1 MDEFGKLDGHDR
13 PNTVLSSQG
22 AAGMGKGRVLI
33 VEDEADL
40 AWVEQ
45 FNLETEGYE
54 VQVAPEGVSA
64 IEQLQSFSP
73 DVLVLDVMLPRLD
86 GWSVLE
92 RTRELPPDRRP
103 EVILVSAVAGV
114 GDRARGGELG
124 VDRFLAKPFD
134 MDDFLRVVGEAFA
147 SA

>member
-1 MDEFGKLDGHDR
+1 MDELGKLGERDR
-13 PNTVLSSQG
+13 RSTIVSSEG

-45 FNLETEGYE
+45 FNLESEGYE

-73 DVLVLDVMLPRLD
+73 DVVVLDVMLPRLD
-86 GWSVLE
+86 GWSVLQ
-92 RTRELPPDRRP
+92 RTRELPPERQP

-114 GDRARGGELG
+114 VDRARGEELG

-134 MDDFLRVVGEAFA
+134 MDDFVRVVGEAIA

>member
-1 MDEFGKLDGHDR
+1 
-13 PNTVLSSQG
+13 
-22 AAGMGKGRVLI
+22 MGKGRILI

-45 FNLETEGYE
+45 FNLESEGYE
-54 VQVAPEGVSA
+54 VQVAPEGLAA
-64 IEQLQSFSP
+64 IEQLQTFSP

-86 GWSVLE
+86 GWAVLE
-92 RTRELPPDRRP
+92 RTKELPPERRP

-114 GDRARGGELG
+114 ADRARGERLG

-134 MDDFLRVVGEAFA
+134 MDDFVRVVGEAL
-147 SA
+147 SST